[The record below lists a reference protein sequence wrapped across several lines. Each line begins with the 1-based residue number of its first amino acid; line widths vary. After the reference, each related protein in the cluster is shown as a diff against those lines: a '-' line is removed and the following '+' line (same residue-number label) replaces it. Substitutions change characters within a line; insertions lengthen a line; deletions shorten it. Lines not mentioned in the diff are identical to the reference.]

1 MRVLLIG
8 VGTVGEAIARMAATR
23 EWCDALVLADYDLAR
38 ARGLEG
44 ELGSSPVRISVEGI
58 DAREAGAVADLARRH
73 QADLLMNA
81 VDPRFVMP
89 IFEGALAAGVNYMDM
104 ANSLSRPHADD
115 PYHQPGVK
123 LGDEQFERDAAW
135 RSGGRLALLG
145 MGMDP
150 GLTDVFAAHAAK
162 HLFDQIDEVHVRDGG
177 DLRIE
182 ATPSRR
188 SSRSGPRSRSA
199 STRR

>member
-73 QADLLMNA
+73 QADLVMNA
-81 VDPRFVMP
+81 VDP
-89 IFEGALAAGVNYMDM
+89 
-104 ANSLSRPHADD
+104 
-115 PYHQPGVK
+115 
-123 LGDEQFERDAAW
+123 
-135 RSGGRLALLG
+135 
-145 MGMDP
+145 
-150 GLTDVFAAHAAK
+150 
-162 HLFDQIDEVHVRDGG
+162 
-177 DLRIE
+177 
-182 ATPSRR
+182 
-188 SSRSGPRSRSA
+188 
-199 STRR
+199 